1 MRAITISL
9 CALALIAAPAARAEP
24 WVTGWFPFEIVH
36 NGVHV
41 PVKLAGAETTA
52 MIDTG
57 ASVAFIDREFAE
69 AHGVRVSEVARA
81 QVEGAHSTRSVPL
94 AREVPIELFGAKIPL
109 RDVPAGKLGR
119 AKIIIGL
126 NVLQAFALQIDFANS
141 RIRFASHSAVK
152 LDENANVEMR
162 RERTT
167 GLPAVRASVDGEP
180 MWLMLDTGFA
190 GPLSL
195 KTAFVKSRG
204 WEKLEDSY
212 TTDVHGKQRPN
223 EIYRVPLLQL
233 GPYDLRGVRAIVELK
248 GHIRRDQV
256 RRDDMGVRTSGI
268 LGAEV
273 LRQFVVTMDLKA
285 RKLHLAPAQ
294 KAAAESSDAPAPAS
308 DPLVEPEAAAPA
320 QPSI

>member
-1 MRAITISL
+1 
-9 CALALIAAPAARAEP
+9 
-24 WVTGWFPFEIVH
+24 V
-36 NGVHV
+36 
-41 PVKLAGAETTA
+41 
-52 MIDTG
+52 
-57 ASVAFIDREFAE
+57 
-69 AHGVRVSEVARA
+69 
-81 QVEGAHSTRSVPL
+81 QVGGAHSTRSVPL

-109 RDVPAGKLGR
+109 RDVPAGKLDR

-167 GLPAVRASVDGEP
+167 GLPAVRASVDSEP
-180 MWLMLDTGFA
+180 MWLMLDTGLA
-190 GPLSL
+190 GPLRL
-195 KTAFVKSRG
+195 RTAFVKGRG

-212 TTDVHGKQRPN
+212 STDVHGKQRPN

-233 GPYDLRGVRAIVELK
+233 GPYDLHGVRAIVQPK
-248 GHIRRDQV
+248 GHISREQM

-273 LRQFVVTMDLKA
+273 LRQFVVTMDLKT

-294 KAAAESSDAPAPAS
+294 KAAATPSDELPPASEPLVQQAPA
-308 DPLVEPEAAAPA
+308 VEPPLAN
-320 QPSI
+320 